1 MGQCFYRRWSFS
13 LAVSC
18 RFSLLVC
25 CSEAGQS
32 KTDIGQIVLA
42 ARFIND
48 IGTVFSLALITA
60 QLNFRLA
67 FFAAAML
74 AAAWSIP
81 KIAPFIMRNEP
92 KGSEAGTRF
101 LVFVLFLLGGLGSVS
116 GTEAVVPAYLIGVV
130 LAPLLQKEEAMA
142 GRLKSAAFAW
152 FTPFYFL
159 RTGSL
164 LGSYPVACDCRHDW
178 IAACDKDSEQV
189 RSSCPVGAHV
199 QHRGAGRLVDR
210 HVDVNWAYLW
220 NRRGFPWP
228 CPQYY
233 RCATICD
240 PRNSS
245 YREWHDTRT
254 GGATVVEA

>member
-1 MGQCFYRRWSFS
+1 
-13 LAVSC
+13 
-18 RFSLLVC
+18 
-25 CSEAGQS
+25 
-32 KTDIGQIVLA
+32 
-42 ARFIND
+42 
-48 IGTVFSLALITA
+48 

-67 FFAAAML
+67 LFAAAML
-74 AAAWSIP
+74 AAVWSIP

-164 LGSYPVACDCRHDW
+164 LDLTQWPAIAVMTGSLLAIKIASKCAAVVPLARMFNIGARDAWSIAMLMSTGLTFGTVAAFLGLARNIIDAQQYAILVTAV
-178 IAACDKDSEQV
+178 IASGTIPALVAQRLLKPEQDY
-189 RSSCPVGAHV
+189 SCA
-199 QHRGAGRLVDR
+199 DR
-210 HVDVNWAYLW
+210 AS
-220 NRRGFPWP
+220 GP
-228 CPQYY
+228 
-233 RCATICD
+233 
-240 PRNSS
+240 
-245 YREWHDTRT
+245 
-254 GGATVVEA
+254 